1 MYAPGL
7 ARSMEAQRNGFT
19 AARKTNAIHALD
31 FQLYGPYSTHSRD
44 TPMKIAHK
52 GSEEARNELPT
63 LLEEAQSGRATIIT
77 RRGRPVAALVPL
89 SQYQTGTRQ
98 QSLLSHEGAAR
109 GLWGKNST
117 GTIKK
122 LRGEWSR

>member
-1 MYAPGL
+1 
-7 ARSMEAQRNGFT
+7 
-19 AARKTNAIHALD
+19 
-31 FQLYGPYSTHSRD
+31 
-44 TPMKIAHK
+44 MKIVHK

-89 SQYQTGTRQ
+89 SQYHTGPKQ
-98 QSLLSHEGAAR
+98 QSLLNLEGTGR

-117 GTIKK
+117 GTTGK
-122 LRGEWSR
+122 LRDEWSR

>member
-1 MYAPGL
+1 
-7 ARSMEAQRNGFT
+7 
-19 AARKTNAIHALD
+19 
-31 FQLYGPYSTHSRD
+31 
-44 TPMKIAHK
+44 MKIVHK

-63 LLEEAQSGRATIIT
+63 LLEDAQSGRVTIIT

-89 SQYQTGTRQ
+89 SQYQTGTKQ

-109 GLWGKNST
+109 GLWGKSST
-117 GTIKK
+117 GTINK

>member
-1 MYAPGL
+1 
-7 ARSMEAQRNGFT
+7 
-19 AARKTNAIHALD
+19 
-31 FQLYGPYSTHSRD
+31 
-44 TPMKIAHK
+44 MKIVHK
-52 GSEEARNELPT
+52 GSEEARSELPT

-89 SQYQTGTRQ
+89 SQYRLGLRQ
-98 QSLLSHEGAAR
+98 ESLLTLEGVAR

-122 LRGEWSR
+122 LRDEWSR

>member
-1 MYAPGL
+1 M
-7 ARSMEAQRNGFT
+7 
-19 AARKTNAIHALD
+19 H
-31 FQLYGPYSTHSRD
+31 
-44 TPMKIAHK
+44 MKIVHK

-89 SQYQTGTRQ
+89 SQYQTGPKQ
-98 QSLLSHEGAAR
+98 QSLLNLEGTAR
-109 GLWGKNST
+109 GLWGKRSA

-122 LRGEWSR
+122 LRDEWNR